1 MTKRNVS
8 IFSIALFLLFTAA
21 ASAQVTVVKDIVV
34 GTKGACQDTFSMMT
48 VGTKT
53 FFTANNGVTGN
64 ELWVT
69 DGTDAGTKLVKDIY
83 AGALS
88 SNPQYFMQLNNALI
102 FFAQTAAN
110 GLELWK
116 SDGTAAGTVLV
127 KDINVG
133 TASSFYTTSVD
144 NPTIVFNNQ
153 LFFIADNGAGFNNME
168 LWKTDGTAAGT
179 VLVKDIA
186 SVGGSF
192 PSLFTAYNGKF
203 YMVEARG
210 SLWQSDGTTAGTT
223 LAKAF
228 SSVIALIVFKNELIL
243 AADDNTGKGIELW
256 KINGS
261 LYSFL
266 KDVDTRPNFS
276 GLQPTLN
283 TREPRFITYGDYVYF
298 PATNAING
306 DELWRTDG
314 TTAGTTLFK
323 EVRTGIAGYPPQNF
337 RIVKNAL
344 YYKCEDI
351 NQKLT
356 LFKSD
361 GTAAGTKPVLALSG
375 ENIRFSLPTY
385 FHVHKD
391 LLYMNPSPF
400 FGKQLWRSDG
410 TDAGTVKLASSN
422 TEYGLQP
429 ENFVSLGDKLLFR
442 GETVEKG
449 FELMMYSPTTAV
461 ADVPIK
467 NNNVQISPNP
477 VHHDVQIDVKATD
490 TAMAE
495 NGTFDLTNS
504 QGQTVKTGKLT
515 SKSHKLNCADL
526 PNGLYLLTI
535 QTAAWQSVK
544 KVVVQH

>member
-1 MTKRNVS
+1 MTKLNYS
-8 IFSIALFLLFTAA
+8 FYALTFSLFLTVSAI
-21 ASAQVTVVKDIVV
+21 AQVSVVKDIVV

-88 SNPQYFMQLNNALI
+88 SNPQYFMQLNNALV
-102 FFAQTAAN
+102 FFAKTAAN

-116 SDGTAAGTVLV
+116 SDGTDAGTVLV

-133 TASSFYTTSVD
+133 TASSFYQSGVD

-153 LFFIADNGAGFNNME
+153 LFFIADNGAGLSNME

-186 SVGGSF
+186 SLGGSF

-203 YMVEARG
+203 YLVESRG
-210 SLWQSDGTTAGTT
+210 SLWQSDGTTAGTI
-223 LAKAF
+223 LAKDFTNVVAMG
-228 SSVIALIVFKNELIL
+228 VLKNELIL

-256 KINGS
+256 KTNGS

-266 KDVDTRPNFS
+266 KDVDTRPNFG
-276 GLQPTLN
+276 GLAPTLS
-283 TREPRFITYGDYVYF
+283 TRESRFITYGDYVYF
-298 PATNAING
+298 PATNAVNG
-306 DELWRTDG
+306 AELWRTDG

-323 EVRTGIAGYPPQNF
+323 EVQAGASGYPPQNF
-337 RIVKNAL
+337 RIIKNQL
-344 YYKCEDI
+344 FYSCENV
-351 NQKLT
+351 NQQLT

-375 ENIRFSLPTY
+375 DNILFSSVYL
-385 FHVHKD
+385 FNHKD
-391 LLYMNPSPF
+391 VLYMNPSPS
-400 FGKQLWRSDG
+400 FGAQLWRSDG
-410 TDAGTVKLASSN
+410 TDAGTVKLASS
-422 TEYGLQP
+422 TALYGLRP
-429 ENFVSLGDKLLFR
+429 NSFVSLGNKLLFR
-442 GETVEKG
+442 GETADKG
-449 FELMMYSPTTAV
+449 SELMSYSPTTAV
-461 ADVPIK
+461 ADVPMH
-467 NNNVQISPNP
+467 NENVSLSPNP
-477 VHHDVQIDVKATD
+477 VQNDVLIDVKVTD
-490 TAMAE
+490 TAIAE
-495 NGTFDLTNS
+495 NWTFDVTNS
-504 QGQTVKTGKLT
+504 QGQTLKSGVHTGKL
-515 SKSHKLNCADL
+515 HRLNCADL
-526 PNGLYLLTI
+526 PNGLYFLTI

-544 KVVVQH
+544 KIVVHH